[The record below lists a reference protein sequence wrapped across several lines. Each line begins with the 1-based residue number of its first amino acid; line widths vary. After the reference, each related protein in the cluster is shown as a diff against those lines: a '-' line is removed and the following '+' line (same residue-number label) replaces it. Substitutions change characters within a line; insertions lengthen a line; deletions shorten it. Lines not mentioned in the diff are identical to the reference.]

1 MRKGRGVDSV
11 NAKSWFST
19 AAEGSAIL
27 RLAVVIYF
35 TVELQPRS
43 LFLRRK
49 GLHDLHQVADHFLM
63 NAPDQGRSFWRN
75 ADHHFAPVLASD
87 RAHDHS
93 EIFQPVNQA
102 ARRRSGVAHFLGD
115 GRHGQ
120 NFFLVE
126 ISQQKK
132 LRKRN
137 VARRELLAEMQNETP
152 LHFQHDMGKL
162 LGVGA
167 EMFRRT
173 LGERCFRVQSD
184 LS

>member
-49 GLHDLHQVADHFLM
+49 IFHYFHQVAHHFLT
-63 NAPDQGRSFWRN
+63 NSADQGRALRRYAN
-75 ADHHFAPVLASD
+75 HDLAPVVSGN
-87 RAHDHS
+87 RTNHHS
-93 EIFQPVNQA
+93 EILQPRHQPT
-102 ARRRSGVAHFLGD
+102 RRRCGMSHLLRDRRHGKHFL
-115 GRHGQ
+115 
-120 NFFLVE
+120 LVE
-126 ISQQKK
+126 ISEKEK
-132 LRKRN
+132 LGKGN
-137 VARRELLAEMQNETP
+137 VARREFFAQMQNEAT
-152 LHFQHDMGKL
+152 LHLHNDVRKL
-162 LGVGA
+162 FSVGTDLI
-167 EMFRRT
+167 RRT
-173 LGERCFRVQSD
+173 LCERCFRVQSV